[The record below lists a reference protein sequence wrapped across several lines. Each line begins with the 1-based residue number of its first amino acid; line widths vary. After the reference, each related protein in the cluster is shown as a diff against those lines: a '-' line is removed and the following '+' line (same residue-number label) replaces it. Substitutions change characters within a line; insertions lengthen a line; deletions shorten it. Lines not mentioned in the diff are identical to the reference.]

1 MIKLPR
7 HGGAVEHL
15 CVGCLFEV
23 TGYRGQPERRTFQL
37 FLLVPHREP
46 KNPVTER
53 PGTTRPVPADAVRKQ
68 VGPEES
74 TSSKSKQFYSR
85 RIPHRVTVTGVV
97 YA

>member
-7 HGGAVEHL
+7 HGGAAEHL

-46 KNPVTER
+46 KNPVTEL
-53 PGTTRPVPADAVRKQ
+53 PGTTRPVPADAVRTQ

-74 TSSKSKQFYSR
+74 TSSKSTNNSIHDEF
-85 RIPHRVTVTGVV
+85 HRVTVTGVV